1 MARPDHALAVDAG
14 LIGVLGV
21 VFLAS
26 TAAAGDARPL
36 DGLGWAL
43 LAANILPLLALRR
56 APLVVVGLPQ
66 RRLPG
71 LGRARVPGPPAAV
84 APHPGRHGRGRRL
97 PPAPVVARPGPAV
110 PVRDAG
116 RRGHRHLDVDLL
128 EIGYVAI
135 VFVSGWVLGVVLAAR
150 RSHTRALEEK
160 TAALEAARQELA
172 HRAVLEERTRIARD
186 LHDILAHAMSV
197 ITVQAG
203 VGGHLLE
210 HDPEQ
215 AKGALRVI
223 EETGRGALGEM
234 RRLLGVLRG
243 GDLPTEPQPGLASLD
258 RLAAQ
263 TTAAGVPVKLQV
275 EGPARPLPAGLE
287 VSAYRIA
294 QEALTNAIK
303 HAPGGRARLTVRY
316 RPHTVELEVV
326 DSGGAAKG
334 VVGSASGRRSGDSDP
349 RLRGSGESG
358 HGLRGMGER
367 VALYGTPG
375 RPPPRRPVSTGREPA
390 QAREPTAVAPSRRR
404 WCLTLATRTAGSN
417 GLVTQSS
424 APAVKAIAR
433 SASSD
438 LAVSMITRI
447 CASRSSSRSRA
458 QTS

>member
-1 MARPDHALAVDAG
+1 MARPDRALAVDAG
-14 LIGVLGV
+14 LTGVLGV

-56 APLVVVGLPQ
+56 APLL
-66 RRLPG
+66 
-71 LGRARVPGPPAAV
+71 
-84 APHPGRHGRGRRL
+84 
-97 PPAPVVARPGPAV
+97 VVACLSVAYPAWAALEYPTHLLQSLPTLAAMVAVGASPRPLWWRALALLCPFEMLAAAATGIW
-110 PVRDAG
+110 
-116 RRGHRHLDVDLL
+116 DVDLL

-150 RSHTRALEEK
+150 RSYTRALEEK

-243 GDLPTEPQPGLASLD
+243 GDLPTERQPGLASLD

-263 TTAAGVPVKLQV
+263 TTAAGVPVELQV

-294 QEALTNAIK
+294 QEALTNTIK

-334 VVGSASGRRSGDSDP
+334 VVGSASGRRSEDSDP
-349 RLRGSGESG
+349 QLRGSGESG
-358 HGLRGMGER
+358 HGLRGMRER
-367 VALYGTPG
+367 VALYGGVFEAGPCPG
-375 RPPPRRPVSTGREPA
+375 GFRVLAAFPTDPP
-390 QAREPTAVAPSRRR
+390 
-404 WCLTLATRTAGSN
+404 
-417 GLVTQSS
+417 
-424 APAVKAIAR
+424 
-433 SASSD
+433 
-438 LAVSMITRI
+438 
-447 CASRSSSRSRA
+447 
-458 QTS
+458 